1 MSIFQSIILGVLQG
15 IAEFLPISSS
25 GHLKVAQELLDLS
38 EVPLLFDVMLHLAT
52 LAAVILYFR
61 KKIARLFVILFRWIF
76 TSGKWKTE
84 NGKMEVERG
93 KLELE
98 NEVGKAGSGTA
109 FAETRSNPVSQD
121 LPPSGSLPTPSATMA
136 SPFSPTPS
144 PRGIAPKTPEADL
157 LTGTDELGRKTILAV
172 IVATIVTGAIGV
184 VTSKLIPELPIK
196 VTCVGF
202 LFTACLLIFSSIWA
216 KKHDSNNLEE
226 ARGIS
231 ILQALFIGFMQGV
244 GTLPGVSRSGSTIA
258 GAQLAG
264 VNRAAA
270 GEFSFIVSIP
280 AILGAFALEAKDLGE
295 VGSQIGAL
303 PVFCGCLAAFA
314 WGYLSLSILM
324 KLIRKGKLEWFA
336 CYLIPLGILGLIFF

>member
-25 GHLKVAQELLDLS
+25 GHLKVAQELFGLS

-61 KKIARLFVILFRWIF
+61 KKIARLFVILFRWILP
-76 TSGKWKTE
+76 SGKRKTG

-93 KLELE
+93 KLEME
-98 NEVGKAGSGTA
+98 NEVGKA
-109 FAETRSNPVSQD
+109 F
-121 LPPSGSLPTPSATMA
+121 PSATMA

-196 VTCVGF
+196 VTCAGF
-202 LFTACLLIFSSIWA
+202 LFTACLLIFSA
-216 KKHDSNNLEE
+216 KFEKRKSARKSDAPFDSAQGTLSQSGEVKPK
-226 ARGIS
+226 GIS

-244 GTLPGVSRSGSTIA
+244 GTLPGISRSGSTIA

-280 AILGAFALEAKDLGE
+280 AILGAFVLEAKDLGE
-295 VGSQIGAL
+295 VGSQIGVL

>member
-1 MSIFQSIILGVLQG
+1 MSVFQAIILGVVQG

-25 GHLKVAQELLDLS
+25 GHLAVAQRLFGLED
-38 EVPLLFDVMLHLAT
+38 VPLLFDVMLHLAT

-61 KKIARLFVILFRWIF
+61 KKIARLFAILFRWILP
-76 TSGKWKTE
+76 SGKRKTE
-84 NGKMEVERG
+84 NGKMEVGRG

-98 NEVGKAGSGTA
+98 NEVGKA
-109 FAETRSNPVSQD
+109 F
-121 LPPSGSLPTPSATMA
+121 PSATMA

-157 LTGTDELGRKTILAV
+157 LTGSDALGRKTILAV
-172 IVATIVTGAIGV
+172 IFATLVTGIIGV
-184 VTSKLIPELPIK
+184 FTSKLIPDLPLK
-196 VTCVGF
+196 VTCAGF
-202 LFTACLLIFSSIWA
+202 IVTACLLIFSSLWS
-216 KKHDSNNLEE
+216 KKQDSKKAAEPK
-226 ARGIS
+226 GIS
-231 ILQALFIGFMQGV
+231 ILQSLFIGFMQGV
-244 GTLPGVSRSGSTIA
+244 GTLPGISRSGSTIA

-280 AILGAFALEAKDLGE
+280 AILGAFVLEAKDLGE
-295 VGSQIGAL
+295 VGSQIGVL

>member
-1 MSIFQSIILGVLQG
+1 MD
-15 IAEFLPISSS
+15 SSEW
-25 GHLKVAQELLDLS
+25 KVE
-38 EVPLLFDVMLHLAT
+38 
-52 LAAVILYFR
+52 
-61 KKIARLFVILFRWIF
+61 
-76 TSGKWKTE
+76 SGKQE
-84 NGKMEVERG
+84 GEVSPS
-93 KLELE
+93 LQ
-98 NEVGKAGSGTA
+98 TQA
-109 FAETRSNPVSQD
+109 FSA
-121 LPPSGSLPTPSATMA
+121 TPSAGD
-136 SPFSPTPS
+136 TP
-144 PRGIAPKTPEADL
+144 ATPPETDL

-231 ILQALFIGFMQGV
+231 IFQALFIGFMQGV

-280 AILGAFALEAKDLGE
+280 AILGAFVLEAKDLGE

-336 CYLIPLGILGLIFF
+336 FYLIPLGILGLIFF

>member
-1 MSIFQSIILGVLQG
+1 MTIFQSIILGVLQG

-25 GHLKVAQELLDLS
+25 GHLKVAQELFGLS

-61 KKIARLFVILFRWIF
+61 KKIARLFVILFRWIVP
-76 TSGKWKTE
+76 SGKWKVE
-84 NGKMEVERG
+84 SGKQEGEVSPS
-93 KLELE
+93 LQ
-98 NEVGKAGSGTA
+98 TQA
-109 FAETRSNPVSQD
+109 FSA
-121 LPPSGSLPTPSATMA
+121 TPSAGD
-136 SPFSPTPS
+136 TP
-144 PRGIAPKTPEADL
+144 ATPPETDL
-157 LTGTDELGRKTILAV
+157 LTGTDELGRKTIIAV

-216 KKHDSNNLEE
+216 KKHDSNNLKE

-244 GTLPGVSRSGSTIA
+244 GTLPGISRSGSTIA

-280 AILGAFALEAKDLGE
+280 AILGAFVLEAKDLGE

-336 CYLIPLGILGLIFF
+336 CYLIPLGVAGLILF

>member
-25 GHLKVAQELLDLS
+25 GHLKVAQELFGLS

-61 KKIARLFVILFRWIF
+61 KKIARLFVILFRWLIPN
-76 TSGKWKTE
+76 KE
-84 NGKMEVERG
+84 
-93 KLELE
+93 
-98 NEVGKAGSGTA
+98 GKAFPCASSK
-109 FAETRSNPVSQD
+109 E
-121 LPPSGSLPTPSATMA
+121 SA
-136 SPFSPTPS
+136 TPS
-144 PRGIAPKTPEADL
+144 PQDVDL

-196 VTCVGF
+196 VTCAGF
-202 LFTACLLIFSSIWA
+202 LFTACLLIFSA
-216 KKHDSNNLEE
+216 KFEKRKTARKSDIPFDSAQGTLSQSGEVKPK
-226 ARGIS
+226 GIS

-280 AILGAFALEAKDLGE
+280 AILGAFVLEAKDLGE
-295 VGSQIGAL
+295 VGSQIGVL